1 LSDAAKVAVSSG
13 RLAEARSSDAA
24 KVAVASGRLGEARS
38 SDAANVAVSSG
49 RLGEALLA
57 FRQETLL
64 GAEHRRL
71 MDSAHRTVPW
81 ERSGAADLPAELRV
95 GLADLWRGRM
105 VSEHR
110 SVGIFSLYTLD
121 LLGAGAPAE
130 VLSLACRAALDEVRH
145 AELFARLTSL
155 YSGLEETPPPG
166 ISPMPDDPG
175 VPMSHQVAREAL
187 HLCICSETY
196 STALLGELHARAV
209 DPVVHAAL
217 GVVLADE
224 IFHARMGWT
233 FLATL
238 LGGPESAAIRE
249 VAQAE
254 LVPMFDTFCAD
265 LFGDPAS
272 LPAPSLQGRERELAE
287 AHGWAP
293 VCDEYAIFR
302 AAIDEVWIPGLAG
315 LGLSPAALKGRYPEA
330 PRG

>member
-1 LSDAAKVAVSSG
+1 M
-13 RLAEARSSDAA
+13 
-24 KVAVASGRLGEARS
+24 

-49 RLGEALLA
+49 RLAEALAA
-57 FRQETLL
+57 FTAKTHL

-71 MDSAHRTVPW
+71 MDSPHRAVPW
-81 ERSGAADLPAELRV
+81 ERSGAAELPAGLRA

-105 VSEHR
+105 ISEHR

-145 AELFARLTSL
+145 TELFARLTSL
-155 YSGLEETPPPG
+155 YSGQEESPPPG
-166 ISPMPDDPG
+166 IPPMPDDPG

-187 HLCICSETY
+187 HLCVCSETY
-196 STALLGELHARAV
+196 STALLGELHGRAV
-209 DPVVHAAL
+209 DPAVHAAL

-224 IFHARMGWT
+224 IFHARMGWS

-238 LGGPESAAIRE
+238 LEGPESGAIRE
-249 VAQAE
+249 VLQAE
-254 LVPMFDTFCAD
+254 IIPMFDTFSRE
-265 LFGDPAS
+265 LFGDPAN
-272 LPAPSLQGRERELAE
+272 LPAPSLVGRDRELAE
-287 AHGWAP
+287 AHGYAP
-293 VCDEYAIFR
+293 LCDEYAIFR

-315 LGLSPAALKGRYPEA
+315 LGLSTADLKGRYPEA